1 MDDMRTSKYENG
13 CIMKLLRGYT
23 AVPIL
28 KHSWFQPAKFDKAVH
43 CISSRISRIVAKQ
56 QLDDDHDENN
66 DRM

>member
-1 MDDMRTSKYENG
+1 MTSGLPKNENG

-28 KHSWFQPAKFDKAVH
+28 KHSWLQPAKFDKAVH
-43 CISSRISRIVAKQ
+43 CISSRIYRIVAKQ